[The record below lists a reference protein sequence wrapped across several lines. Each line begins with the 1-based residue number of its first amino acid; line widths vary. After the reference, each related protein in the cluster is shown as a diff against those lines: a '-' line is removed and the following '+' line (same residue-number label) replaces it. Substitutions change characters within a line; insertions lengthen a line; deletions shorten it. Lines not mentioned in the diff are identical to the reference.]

1 MVKGMRRKALAAL
14 SAVAAVLWLGAVDAA
29 EQGFRKLKERDKCPV
44 CGMFVSKYPDWVAE
58 VVFKDG
64 TYAAF
69 DGPKDLYKYLLGM
82 KHYAPGREDRDIGA
96 VYVTDYYSL
105 HPVNGRSA
113 FYVTGSDVL
122 GPMGRELVPFERETD
137 AREFLKD
144 HKGRKVLRFGEIT
157 ADELKSLD

>member
-1 MVKGMRRKALAAL
+1 MVNGMRRKMIAAF
-14 SAVAAVLWLGAVDAA
+14 SAVAAVLWLGAAGAA
-29 EQGFRKLKERDKCPV
+29 EQGFQKPKERDKCPV
-44 CGMFVSKYPDWVAE
+44 CGMFVSRYPDWLAE
-58 VVFKDG
+58 VIFKDG
-64 TYAAF
+64 TYAVF
-69 DGPKDLYKYLLGM
+69 DGPKDLFKYLLDM
-82 KHYAPGREDRDIGA
+82 KHFASGREDRDVAA

-144 HKGRKVLRFGEIT
+144 HQGRTVLRSREIT
-157 ADELKSLD
+157 ADELKALD